1 MRLIVLEV
9 GVGDYIKIK
18 EIKDENNQSFKVK
31 KWAIEKVERLEAQE
45 FIINDFGLANYQ
57 FQINGKQSAFAK
69 LIDSNGNEKTIWSK
83 QINRFLNDN
92 KAEKGDK
99 IIIQDDK
106 FIINKKHI
114 KSINLSQIEI

>member
-1 MRLIVLEV
+1 ME
-9 GVGDYIKIK
+9 D
-18 EIKDENNQSFKVK
+18 
-31 KWAIEKVERLEAQE
+31 QE

-69 LIDSNGNEKTIWSK
+69 LIDNNGNERTIWSK

-99 IIIQDDK
+99 IIIKGDK
-106 FIINKKHI
+106 FIMNKNQI
-114 KSINLSQIEI
+114 SKSINLSQIEI